1 MASPRGGQAA
11 DLEKGTGMSGRLA
24 NKVAVITGGASG
36 MGQATVYRFLA
47 EGASVVIGDM
57 NEETGAATMAAIGQK
72 GMADRARFMATDVA
86 EEADIEALV
95 NRATSDFGRL
105 DCIFNNAGIGGAI
118 GPITQTRVDEWD
130 FTFNVLVRSVFLGIK
145 HAARVMQ
152 DQGEGGSII
161 STSSIAGLGGGAGPH
176 AYSAAKGAV
185 VNLTRAVS
193 GELARHRIRV
203 NAIAPG
209 VIKTPL
215 FHAGRPEKAEALAMQ
230 TVPWPRL
237 GTGDDIAAMAV
248 FLASDEAEYVSGQN
262 MVVDGGV
269 LANGPDMWGT
279 GPESPMLRKAGVT
292 RGSTGLGND
301 IRDVEV

>member
-1 MASPRGGQAA
+1 
-11 DLEKGTGMSGRLA
+11 MSGRLE

-47 EGASVVIGDM
+47 EGAKVVLGDL
-57 NEETGAATMAAIGQK
+57 NAETGATTMAAIEKMG
-72 GMADRARFMATDVA
+72 ATDRAAFLVTDVA
-86 EEADIEALV
+86 EEKDIEALV
-95 NRATSDFGRL
+95 SCATTKFGRL
-105 DCIFNNAGIGGAI
+105 DCIFNNAGVGGAI
-118 GPITQTRVDEWD
+118 GPITETRVDEWD

-145 HAARVMQ
+145 HAAKVMQ

-185 VNLTRAVS
+185 VNLTRVVS

-209 VIKTPL
+209 VIATPL
-215 FHAGRPEKAEALAMQ
+215 FHAGRPEKAEALAMK

-237 GTGDDIAAMAV
+237 GTGEDIAAMAV
-248 FLASDEAEYVSGQN
+248 FLASDESEYVSGQN

-269 LANGPDMWGT
+269 TANGPDMWGT
-279 GPESPMLRKAGVT
+279 GPDSPMLRKSGVT

-301 IRDVEV
+301 IRNVEG

>member
-1 MASPRGGQAA
+1 
-11 DLEKGTGMSGRLA
+11 MSGRLE

-47 EGASVVIGDM
+47 EGAKVVLGDL
-57 NEETGAATMAAIGQK
+57 NAETGATTMAAIEKMG
-72 GMADRARFMATDVA
+72 ATDRAAFLVTDVA
-86 EEADIEALV
+86 EEKDIEALV
-95 NRATSDFGRL
+95 SCATTKFGRL
-105 DCIFNNAGIGGAI
+105 DCIFNNAGVGGAI
-118 GPITQTRVDEWD
+118 GPITETRVDEWD

-145 HAARVMQ
+145 HAAKVMQ

-185 VNLTRAVS
+185 VNLTRVVS

-209 VIKTPL
+209 VIATPL
-215 FHAGRPEKAEALAMQ
+215 FHAGRPEKAEALAMKS
-230 TVPWPRL
+230 VPWPRL
-237 GTGDDIAAMAV
+237 GTGEDIAAMAV
-248 FLASDEAEYVSGQN
+248 FLASDESEYVSGQN

-269 LANGPDMWGT
+269 TANGPDMWGT
-279 GPESPMLRKAGVT
+279 GPDSPMLRKSGVT

-301 IRDVEV
+301 IRNVEG